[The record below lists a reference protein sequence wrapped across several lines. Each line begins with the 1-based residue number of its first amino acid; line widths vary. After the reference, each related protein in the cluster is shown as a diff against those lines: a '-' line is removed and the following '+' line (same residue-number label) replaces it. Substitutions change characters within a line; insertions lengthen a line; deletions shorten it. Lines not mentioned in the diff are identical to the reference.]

1 MTRVTAPLSG
11 TSARGSLEFDR
22 VMNFTDAVFAI
33 ALTLLVLSLD
43 VPSGRPDDEVAGI
56 LRDVGPQLF
65 TMLLSFVIIA
75 VFWRFHHR
83 LVATLTAISPR
94 WVWANMAFILTIVLV
109 PFSSEL
115 IGEYGDTSL
124 AVAVYAANMTAVS
137 WTLMLLDRVALRD
150 GNVEAST
157 TTSIRSGALSS
168 LFVGAVFAVSIPVA
182 FVSPRVAELAWILC
196 WPAGAAADRIVASR
210 SAAGRV

>member
-1 MTRVTAPLSG
+1 VARVTAPLSA
-11 TSARGSLEFDR
+11 TSTRGSLEFDR

-43 VPSGRPDDEVAGI
+43 VPPGRPDSEVAGI
-56 LRDVGPQLF
+56 LRDVAPKVF
-65 TMLLSFVIIA
+65 TLLLSFVIIA

-83 LVATLTAISPR
+83 LVATLTGISAR

-115 IGEYGDTSL
+115 IGEYGDTSI
-124 AVAVYAANMTAVS
+124 AVVVYAANMTAVS

-150 GNVEAST
+150 GHVEPSSR
-157 TTSIRSGALSS
+157 TSIRAGALSS
-168 LFVGAVFAVSIPVA
+168 LFVGAVFAASIPVA
-182 FVSPRVAELAWILC
+182 FASTLVAELSWILC

-210 SAAGRV
+210 SAA